1 MNNERLEEAATTIA
15 RCKSLAQTG
24 PCTQSLKQRIRMRTK
39 SFVERP
45 LYLKGLDVENF
56 MEKAR
61 PSDFK
66 PFMAVYYN

>member
-1 MNNERLEEAATTIA
+1 MEAATTIV
-15 RCKSLAQTG
+15 RCKSSAQTG
-24 PCTQSLKQRIRMRTK
+24 PSTHSLNQRIKMRTK

-45 LYLKGLDVENF
+45 LYLKGLDVANY

-61 PSDFK
+61 PSEIR